1 MKTASTTTL
10 TKKLT
15 KLNPTKNSIAYKII
29 KEVINGKS
37 FIRPCYTLGSGRF
50 ISYHDHSQSI
60 EAILKEI
67 GVEYVVGNDAPRG
80 GLTGKF
86 IQITTK
92 IKA

>member
-15 KLNPTKNSIAYKII
+15 KLNPTKNLIAYKMV
-29 KEVINGKS
+29 KEVINGES

-50 ISYHDHSQSI
+50 ISYHDHSQPI

-67 GVEYVVGNDAPRG
+67 GIEYVSGNDAPRG

>member
-15 KLNPTKNSIAYKII
+15 KLNPTKNTIAYKMVQ
-29 KEVINGKS
+29 EVINGKS
-37 FIRPCYTLGSGRF
+37 FIRPCYTSGSGRH
-50 ISYHDHSQSI
+50 ISNQDHSQPI